1 MKKCSYM
8 SYQGV
13 LKSQYSI
20 SNEGVFEF
28 DKSLM
33 KKCLYMSYQGTHSVH
48 SVNTACT
55 QRTHSIYTQRTQSTH
70 TLMGHLAKTEYF

>member
-1 MKKCSYM
+1 M

-33 KKCLYMSYQGTHSVH
+33 KKCLHMSYQDTHSVH
-48 SVNTACT
+48 TA
-55 QRTHSIYTQRTQSTH
+55 YTQRAQSVHTAYTQHLHTAYTEGTH
-70 TLMGHLAKTEYF
+70 SDGTFG

>member
-1 MKKCSYM
+1 M

-28 DKSLM
+28 DKSHEEVFTYVLSR
-33 KKCLYMSYQGTHSVH
+33 YTQHTHSVH
-48 SVNTACT
+48 TAYTQHAQSVHTAYT
-55 QRTHSIYTQRTQSTH
+55 QHIHTAYTEGTHSDGTF
-70 TLMGHLAKTEYF
+70 G